1 MSKLCHACALSPL
14 AHFFWSYPT
23 CTQRPENFLS
33 SPCQASIFLKKK
45 NTFEGWHH
53 VIPLLFICPQKITCL
68 SSESML
74 TLFLEYWSFLSLIS
88 RKSAINSAFSEVG
101 HPKMGFCMD
110 EKQDPTLVKPF
121 LSNSIWKIYTETL
134 WQPQQKQIVFKDLL
148 NSTFRKLQFGLIV
161 PFLSIKRH

>member
-14 AHFFWSYPT
+14 AHFFWSHPT
-23 CTQRPENFLS
+23 CTQRSENFLS

-45 NTFEGWHH
+45 HIWRLTSCHSS
-53 VIPLLFICPQKITCL
+53 LFICPQKITCL

-121 LSNSIWKIYTETL
+121 LSNSIWNIYTETL